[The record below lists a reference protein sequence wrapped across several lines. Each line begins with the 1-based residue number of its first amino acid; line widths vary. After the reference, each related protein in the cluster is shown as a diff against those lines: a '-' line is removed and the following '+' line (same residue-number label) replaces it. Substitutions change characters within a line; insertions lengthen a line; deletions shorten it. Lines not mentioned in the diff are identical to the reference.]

1 MAVPLADAVAE
12 LKSVPPDWYD
22 VARAFFGLMRKPI
35 ALVLVSFAVLAGATA
50 CGDDP
55 PAPGVEAYNNY
66 RELEDARNEAESQLR
81 QSISDI
87 NEAAVAEDRE
97 AVRAAAEDGLD
108 AVKAIDKALEAEI
121 EAAQEMGEVAK
132 IAGDAND
139 LENGLMDSRKSL
151 DYFTQMLN
159 IALDDPFLEA
169 EGNREK
175 VGSLATEGTNL
186 AVQGELAVRK
196 ADRAIAI
203 ALGLEPRQDQVLD
216 NPLGPTTSTPT
227 TTD

>member
-1 MAVPLADAVAE
+1 ML
-12 LKSVPPDWYD
+12 
-22 VARAFFGLMRKPI
+22 KPI
-35 ALVLVSFAVLAGATA
+35 ALVLVSLTVLAGATA

-66 RELEDARNEAESQLR
+66 RELEDARNEAESHLR

-97 AVRAAAEDGLD
+97 AVSAAAEDGLD

-121 EAAQEMGEVAK
+121 EAAQAMGEVAK

-139 LENGLMDSRKSL
+139 LENGLMDSRESL
-151 DYFTQMLN
+151 DYFTRMLN
-159 IALDDPFLEA
+159 VALDDPFLET

-175 VGSLATEGTNL
+175 VGNLATEGTNL

-196 ADRAIAI
+196 ADRAIAL